1 MKHSFIDRFAE
12 LDSPLHALEAR
23 TKIVGFTALTAAALM
38 LPPGAGTSFLL
49 FFFLAAV
56 LMGVSQIPLEFIA
69 GRTLVILP
77 FVLLAA
83 IAAPWRDDI
92 GFAWFSALLMRS
104 LLCLIFLV
112 LLTNTTRFT
121 ELLRG
126 LRRMGVPRVLVL
138 NLGFLYRYI
147 FVLADEIMRM
157 RLASECRRV
166 GRLPL
171 GREIGLLT
179 SMLGTLLLRSFERA
193 ERMYQAMLSRG
204 YSADFP
210 VAAPRRFTWRDL
222 VFLSLVALFIY
233 SIRRTTA

>member
-1 MKHSFIDRFAE
+1 MKHSFVDRYAE

-23 TKIVGFTALTAAALM
+23 TKIVGFTVLTAAVLV

-49 FFFLAAV
+49 FFFLVAV

-69 GRTLVILP
+69 GRTLLILP

-83 IAAPWRDDI
+83 IAAPWRDDV
-92 GFAWFSALLMRS
+92 GFAWFAALLMRS

-126 LRRMGVPRVLVL
+126 LRRMGVPRVLVV

-166 GRLPL
+166 GRLPVR
-171 GREIGLLT
+171 REFRLLT

-210 VAAPRRFTWRDL
+210 VASPRRFSWRDL
-222 VFLSLVALFIY
+222 VFLALVALFIY
-233 SIRRTTA
+233 TVRRTTA